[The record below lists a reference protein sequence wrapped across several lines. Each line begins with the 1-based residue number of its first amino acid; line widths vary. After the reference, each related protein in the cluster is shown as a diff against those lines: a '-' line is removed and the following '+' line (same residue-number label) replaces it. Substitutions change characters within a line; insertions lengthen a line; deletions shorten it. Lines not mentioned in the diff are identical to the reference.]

1 MVYFDVRTIGELV
14 REFYELHKGPDYVD
28 ELKVINSWKKVVG
41 PFIASHTIDLAIRNH
56 VLYVRVDSDALR
68 SELSYSR
75 SLLLKN
81 LNDLVGKEVISEIVL
96 N

>member
-1 MVYFDVRTIGELV
+1 MVYFDVRTVGELV

-81 LNDLVGKEVISEIVL
+81 LNDLVGKDVISEIVL